1 MWRTRKKTRRLSTA
15 QWEAVDAAIDDFIRV
30 PAEADPAD
38 RPVCERAALE
48 LYELAGLPPPDIHWY
63 LDPVSM
69 LREAALDVDAG
80 LLVHKQLERYSSF
93 LLHDPDDEPVV
104 KLLKRRV
111 RERFRP
117 LRFAALGQHVAIMSA
132 VPADGPG
139 VRTFHPG
146 QLPGLVSQIHAAIQS
161 QAPKDVPQSW
171 GSPLGALMPA
181 TTMPQNLMMFG
192 ALYEIGECGNFKT
205 YRQRFTLARHCGPVI
220 AQRNV
225 CRLCER
231 PSEIHHDER
240 SWLHAE
246 GRAALCYRSGLS
258 FYRWHGIDMPAGL
271 VLKDP
276 GSITLDDIIEQ
287 PTMMHRRVLIERMG
301 VDRFVRRHAMRV
313 SADEC
318 GCLWAASFRTSRPEW
333 AAVEVVNS
341 SSSVGRNIDGMRVI
355 RLSNRSAAVRGIP

>member
-1 MWRTRKKTRRLSTA
+1 
-15 QWEAVDAAIDDFIRV
+15 
-30 PAEADPAD
+30 
-38 RPVCERAALE
+38 
-48 LYELAGLPPPDIHWY
+48 
-63 LDPVSM
+63 
-69 LREAALDVDAG
+69 
-80 LLVHKQLERYSSF
+80 
-93 LLHDPDDEPVV
+93 
-104 KLLKRRV
+104 
-111 RERFRP
+111 
-117 LRFAALGQHVAIMSA
+117 
-132 VPADGPG
+132 
-139 VRTFHPG
+139 
-146 QLPGLVSQIHAAIQS
+146 
-161 QAPKDVPQSW
+161 
-171 GSPLGALMPA
+171 MPA

-240 SWLHAE
+240 SWLHAD

-271 VLKDP
+271 MLKDP

-301 VDRFVRRHAMRV
+301 VDRFVRRHAIRV

-333 AAVEVVNS
+333 AAVEVVNGTPEHDGS
-341 SSSVGRNIDGMRVI
+341 FRHYFLQVPPEMETAREAVGWTFGLPVKDYNVALRT
-355 RLSNRSAAVRGIP
+355 